1 MHSLP
6 PENQHCPFRF
16 FQEFRNPN
24 RLTANQFF
32 SRRSGVVAASKPD
45 HFGRRPK
52 CRCQLIKVGIG
63 RYNRKAIGLRIRPYN
78 RVRRLKQSFRRE
90 MRGVGEQIYDAPDE
104 ATRKIL
110 IQQQLHNATRRPTR
124 EA

>member
-1 MHSLP
+1 
-6 PENQHCPFRF
+6 
-16 FQEFRNPN
+16 
-24 RLTANQFF
+24 
-32 SRRSGVVAASKPD
+32 
-45 HFGRRPK
+45 
-52 CRCQLIKVGIG
+52 
-63 RYNRKAIGLRIRPYN
+63 
-78 RVRRLKQSFRRE
+78 